1 MSIELKPCPFC
12 GGEAE
17 MMGDQYPY
25 VECHEC
31 GAGFTANHSYEF
43 DEDDAASNWNTR
55 RFGQDKMKRIAEK
68 KIEQLGGDVCGVLVR
83 TEGGVM
89 AVSEHGRCTRL
100 DAGVM
105 GPVDGAQDGEW
116 LIQMRGDYLKTRGVW
131 ERPDHRGYTNDINDA
146 GRYSEEEARKAEQ
159 MMPEKCKAVRLPTAR
174 AQSGQGA
181 EPVAWTK
188 ETVTSTAYAAGCAF
202 SLSGDAHKR
211 GWRPLIYGD
220 THPQPAQQG
229 SVPEEAVSLARKWLG
244 TTESSLLHNDDITKM
259 AEALLAT
266 SQPAKQ
272 GVPEEEERLTDI
284 YRRKFFECHDELNNL
299 RSEYHNRTAELE
311 GENEDLRQELQ
322 SMRHQP
328 AVPEGWRAILEEALA
343 MMTSQPMTLERQAD
357 AVTGVRSLLSTPTT
371 PQADGWIKCSER
383 LPTEADADS
392 EGNVWFCWPDG
403 DMRLVHYK
411 KIQLPY
417 HSEHHWKPTGLKRP
431 QPPKEGA

>member
-89 AVSEHGRCTRL
+89 AVSEHGRCARL

-181 EPVAWTK
+181 EPVAITRGVLDK
-188 ETVTSTAYAAGCAF
+188 YHRFGRIEY
-202 SLSGDAHKR
+202 LGDASVPPDGSELYLR
-211 GWRPLIYGD
+211 
-220 THPQPAQQG
+220 PQPAQQG
-229 SVPEEAVSLARKWLG
+229 RVPEAMTALVAICQHLRDYVDNRG
-244 TTESSLLHNDDITKM
+244 TSIVCDRGVNHFLDALKKAEEVTE
-259 AEALLAT
+259 
-266 SQPAKQ
+266 Q
-272 GVPEEEERLTDI
+272 
-284 YRRKFFECHDELNNL
+284 
-299 RSEYHNRTAELE
+299 
-311 GENEDLRQELQ
+311 
-322 SMRHQP
+322 
-328 AVPEGWRAILEEALA
+328 ALA
-343 MMTSQPMTLERQAD
+343 
-357 AVTGVRSLLSTPTT
+357 TT
-371 PQADGWIKCSER
+371 PQPEG
-383 LPTEADADS
+383 DARIDHRCELCGHKWS
-392 EGNVWFCWPDG
+392 SNNLMDECAVC
-403 DMRLVHYK
+403 
-411 KIQLPY
+411 
-417 HSEHHWKPTGLKRP
+417 TKRP
-431 QPPKEGA
+431 QPPKEGK